1 MRPTTAACLSLLL
14 LSSVST
20 TALAAEP
27 AAPVLKGT
35 TAETGLLPVHVDRK
49 EGRIL
54 LSLPAPDE
62 SGISGRYL
70 YVTALKTGL
79 GSAPVGLDRAAS
91 GGSELLVFRRVGKK
105 MVAEI
110 ENPRFRAS
118 GGTEAEQAAA
128 RDSFAYSDRKS
139 TRLNSSH

>member
-62 SGISGRYL
+62 AGISCRYL

-79 GSAPVGLDRAAS
+79 RSAPVGLVRPAS
-91 GGSELLVFRRVGKK
+91 GGCELPAFRRV
-105 MVAEI
+105 EI
-110 ENPRFRAS
+110 GRA
-118 GGTEAEQAAA
+118 
-128 RDSFAYSDRKS
+128 
-139 TRLNSSH
+139 NV

>member
-14 LSSVST
+14 LSSVSA

-62 SGISGRYL
+62 AGISGRYL

-79 GSAPVGLDRAAS
+79 GSAPVGLDLAAS
-91 GGSELLVFRRVGKK
+91 GGSRLLVFRPVGQTMYIGRTAFVERVCQL
-105 MVAEI
+105 V
-110 ENPRFRAS
+110 
-118 GGTEAEQAAA
+118 
-128 RDSFAYSDRKS
+128 
-139 TRLNSSH
+139 

>member
-54 LSLPAPDE
+54 HSRPAPDE
-62 SGISGRYL
+62 AGISGRYL

-79 GSAPVGLDRAAS
+79 GSAPGGLERAAS
-91 GGSELLVFRRVGKK
+91 GGSERVAFRRGGQKNV
-105 MVAEI
+105 VEI
-110 ENPRFRAS
+110 ENSRFSAS
-118 GGTEAEQAAA
+118 GGTEAGWEEG
-128 RDSFAYSDRKS
+128 R
-139 TRLNSSH
+139 NSVA